1 MAVSSITGTKQAG
14 THYHATHLS
23 NEQRLDVCELAGAS
37 STIIT
42 KEMVMQFSSSSSGKF
57 GGHALS
63 PAASSDMQQQTDTS
77 GSFSFQQGQQQQAL
91 RHSHS
96 SVAASAS
103 LSPADEHLFATPTDL
118 VSQLPK

>member
-1 MAVSSITGTKQAG
+1 VPT
-14 THYHATHLS
+14 
-23 NEQRLDVCELAGAS
+23 DVCDLEGQFQHHL
-37 STIIT
+37 
-42 KEMVMQFSSSSSGKF
+42 KQVVMQFSSSSSGKF

-63 PAASSDMQQQTDTS
+63 PAASSDMQQQTETS

-96 SVAASAS
+96 SAAASAS

-118 VSQLPK
+118 VSKLPTRIFFVFSLHHPI